1 MEPKYK
7 RSVAQFRDEKA
18 QEKTTTT
25 MDVNEEEIRR
35 IVREEIEAYFRRQ
48 TAAGNAVEEPK
59 VKYGAVREA
68 GEDLYRRAMEAMDAT
83 LEEQENP
90 KVGIFWYSPQLQ
102 DVFGVVAIDAATA
115 PKSGN
120 SGLRTCKELHK
131 YVWKKQFNYDK
142 AHNVSSPFRGDYKY
156 TPRGRVF
163 YDDEMDEYHVMI
175 GAWLHDHPEAKDK
188 IKAAFNLSDPNLHV
202 FFERGI
208 HWEIGMGYGE

>member
-1 MEPKYK
+1 MEI
-7 RSVAQFRDEKA
+7 
-18 QEKTTTT
+18 T
-25 MDVNEEEIRR
+25 EEYIRK

-48 TAAGNAVEEPK
+48 AENK
-59 VKYGAVREA
+59 VAESQEGYNAVREA
-68 GEDLYRRAMEAMDAT
+68 EDDLYQRAMEAMDAT
-83 LEEQENP
+83 LSEQENP

-131 YVWKKQFNYDK
+131 YIWKKQFNYDK
-142 AHNVSSPFRGDYKY
+142 AHNVNSPFHGDYKY

-163 YDDEMDEYHVMI
+163 YDDELDVYHVMI
-175 GAWLHDHPEAKDK
+175 GAWMNDHPEAQSK
-188 IKAAFNLSDPNLHV
+188 IRAAFNLTDPDLHV
-202 FFERGI
+202 VFERGI